1 MTAELGRELLNA
13 VLRWETHV
21 RAPQRL
27 CHAVDWHPETAWQ
40 PELNFTARSWERW
53 SLFSVRPAR
62 GARPIER
69 VRARER
75 VDSPTGR
82 FRYVERV
89 LPAGVAIATYD
100 GERLGTAMFDGD
112 VVVPCLYELSRETS
126 APWMSL
132 TPMEVLTLR
141 QGTALAKGHT
151 VVAGLGLGWQLAQVL
166 ARGATRVT
174 LVERDQELVDW
185 VLPRV
190 LDAVAGHAVTAPI
203 EVIVGDAYQVVP
215 TLEADIALIDIYPR
229 YGDNTFPACPN
240 IERVWCWGR

>member
-1 MTAELGRELLNA
+1 M
-13 VLRWETHV
+13 LRWETLV

-27 CHAVDWHPETAWQ
+27 RHAVAWHPEAAWQ

-69 VRARER
+69 IRARER

-89 LPAGVAIATYD
+89 LPAGVAIATYN
-100 GERLGTAMFDGD
+100 GSRLGTVMFDGD
-112 VVVPCLYELSRETS
+112 VVVPCLYERARDGT

-132 TPMEVLTLR
+132 TPMEVMTLR
-141 QGTALAKGHT
+141 PGTRLAAGHT
-151 VVAGLGLGWQLAQVL
+151 VVAGLGLGWQLAQVIAAGKA
-166 ARGATRVT
+166 ARIT

-185 VLPRV
+185 ILPRV
-190 LDAVAGHAVTAPI
+190 RSQVASAASVPLD
-203 EVIVGDAYQVVP
+203 VIVGDAREVVP
-215 TLEADIALIDIYPR
+215 ALAADVALIDIFPS
-229 YGDNTFPACPN
+229 YGDNLFPPCPN
-240 IERVWCWGR
+240 IARVWCWGR